1 MSEDERKLLNC
12 FASVFPGL
20 SNEEIC
26 KASAD
31 LDGPWDSLTGVTLVA
46 VVEEEF
52 NIEIESEFLPNL
64 NSYEAFREYILC
76 RRSRA

>member
-1 MSEDERKLLNC
+1 MSEDERRLLNC
-12 FASVFPGL
+12 FSSVFPGL

-26 KASAD
+26 KANAD
-31 LDGPWDSLTGVTLVA
+31 VYSPWDSLTSVTLVA

-64 NSYEAFREYILC
+64 NSYESFREYVLY